1 MGRLGSSER
10 EYATLVAELK
20 ALSEDV
26 EAARATARAAEHQH
40 MDLHHRASSRPQGE
54 RVTLPDGGEVLV
66 RPIAPGD
73 REELAAAFRHLG
85 ALTRYRTLGE
95 PGTSLTPRQ
104 LASLTEIDHRSHE
117 ALVALDPASGDGVG
131 IARYVRRGDD
141 PACAELACTVTDT
154 WQRRGVGSALMERL
168 APRARAA
175 GITHFI
181 AHAIV
186 GHEPARRLLAHV
198 ADHITERHDGGMV
211 ELSAEPKTS

>member
-1 MGRLGSSER
+1 MGRLSSGER
-10 EYATLVAELK
+10 EYATLVAQLQ
-20 ALSEDV
+20 ALGEDV

-40 MDLHHRASSRPQGE
+40 MDLHHQASPRPQGE
-54 RVTLPDGGEVLV
+54 RVRLPDGGEVV
-66 RPIAPGD
+66 IRPIAPGD

-95 PGTSLTPRQ
+95 SGTSLTARQ

-117 ALVALDPASGDGVG
+117 ALVALDPASGAGVG

-141 PACAELACTVTDT
+141 PTCAELACTVTDT

-181 AHAIV
+181 AHAV
-186 GHEPARRLLAHV
+186 VCDEPARRLLAHV
-198 ADHITERHDGGMV
+198 ADHITERQDGGTV
-211 ELSAEPKTS
+211 EMSAEPRES